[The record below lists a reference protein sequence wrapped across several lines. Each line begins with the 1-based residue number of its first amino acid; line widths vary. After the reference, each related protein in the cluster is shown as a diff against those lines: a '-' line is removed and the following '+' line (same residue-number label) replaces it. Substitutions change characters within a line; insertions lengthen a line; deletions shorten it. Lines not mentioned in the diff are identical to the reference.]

1 MTNPNDN
8 NAKLEALLRRTQAAQ
23 DSAQRTVL
31 PPSKPGLF
39 SKGGKPANE
48 SVGEGI
54 VDEIRE
60 TAGDV
65 REGMKIVRDVKS
77 AFGVVKDKVFDP
89 IWSVISPPFKL
100 AWKGYSYLWGNYAY
114 SKDKETGEKTFNK
127 TKAAILL
134 KATFAA
140 AVAATP
146 TLPGEMVRYAT
157 WEPAVDT
164 VLMMSSMKH
173 GETLYNVKSHNIGND
188 TYDIQGCRQPTNC
201 NADMTKTF
209 RLEERLS
216 HTVWNTAANGHPF
229 FMTDRIAAAIP
240 QGNNK
245 CEIQSYSG
253 RISVLKYFHIF
264 PKALDVKCTP
274 MAGGEVIPT
283 HAPAPALGG

>member
-1 MTNPNDN
+1 MTKPNDDS
-8 NAKLEALLRRTQAAQ
+8 ARLDALLKRTQTAQ

-31 PPSKPGLF
+31 PPPKPSIF
-39 SKGGKPANE
+39 RKGGKPAND

-54 VDEIRE
+54 VEELRE

-65 REGMKIVRDVKS
+65 REGVKFIRDIKS
-77 AFGVVKDKVFDP
+77 AFGVVKDKVIDP
-89 IWSVISPPFKL
+89 VWSVVSPPFKW
-100 AWKGYSYLWGNYAY
+100 AWKGYSYLWNNFAY
-114 SKDKETGEKTFNK
+114 NKDKETGEKTFSK

-134 KATFAA
+134 TATFAA

-146 TLPGEMVRYAT
+146 TVPGDMVRYAT

-164 VLMMSSMKH
+164 VLMTTSMKH
-173 GETLYNVKSHNIGND
+173 GETLYNVKSHNIGED

-209 RLEERLS
+209 RLQERLS
-216 HTVWNTAANGHPF
+216 HTIWNTATNGHPF

-253 RISVLKYFHIF
+253 RLSVLKYFHIF

-283 HAPAPALGG
+283 PAPVPSPHG